1 MKITFLCILL
11 FTILVFSLMIL
22 ISFMYKRK
30 NTIIES
36 FCKKQKTDP
45 MGDLNDDRVLLN
57 YAPQENIIN
66 ISCDDY
72 WREEPLEFNNNLV
85 EQKAVRLNS
94 NYLDLAPE
102 KKFGDNSYRKGLID
116 FNKLAEIS
124 RDEEDEDFLAKFEE
138 KLVDPITKK
147 KLKYQYELNYAYR
160 DMNNKSWVNRWV
172 QYNPNKVNVFDY
184 SEISS
189 DINDINT
196 LNQEFLSRFN
206 TRQKNLLTQKQL
218 ILFGLQKFQIFKYKL
233 LKIEYYENYTLYT
246 IEVALFR
253 STDYYINIF
262 TYLGCI
268 MNNTPKLFSVRY
280 IGGNATDNYLLS
292 DFFDPKEL
300 KQEIINDKY
309 TNKVIFNKNADAI
322 ANSVKEYQE
331 SFKIKNQYAC
341 FNINGSSKDES
352 YVLPYFTKEECESM
366 YDTYGSPKP
375 VGIYDYPCKT
385 NEECPFY
392 KLNKNY
398 ENDFGKCQADG
409 KCELPINMEGIGYH
423 YFKPNKEPVCY
434 NCDSTEFEAYGYLD
448 SCCSEQNNKEKYGFL
463 ETPDFA
469 FAGDGQKRQN
479 FYREKHCIRDV
490 NSILHCS

>member
-1 MKITFLCILL
+1 
-11 FTILVFSLMIL
+11 
-22 ISFMYKRK
+22 MYKKK

-45 MGDLNDDRVLLN
+45 MGDLNDDRILLN

-72 WREEPLEFNNNLV
+72 WHEEPLEFNNNLV

-116 FNKLAEIS
+116 FNKLAQIS
-124 RDEEDEDFLAKFEE
+124 QDEEDEDFLAKFEE
-138 KLVDPITKK
+138 KLVEPITKK

-233 LKIEYYENYTLYT
+233 LKIEYYENYT
-246 IEVALFR
+246 
-253 STDYYINIF
+253 
-262 TYLGCI
+262 
-268 MNNTPKLFSVRY
+268 
-280 IGGNATDNYLLS
+280 
-292 DFFDPKEL
+292 
-300 KQEIINDKY
+300 
-309 TNKVIFNKNADAI
+309 
-322 ANSVKEYQE
+322 
-331 SFKIKNQYAC
+331 
-341 FNINGSSKDES
+341 
-352 YVLPYFTKEECESM
+352 
-366 YDTYGSPKP
+366 
-375 VGIYDYPCKT
+375 
-385 NEECPFY
+385 
-392 KLNKNY
+392 
-398 ENDFGKCQADG
+398 
-409 KCELPINMEGIGYH
+409 
-423 YFKPNKEPVCY
+423 
-434 NCDSTEFEAYGYLD
+434 
-448 SCCSEQNNKEKYGFL
+448 
-463 ETPDFA
+463 
-469 FAGDGQKRQN
+469 
-479 FYREKHCIRDV
+479 
-490 NSILHCS
+490 